1 MITKGDL
8 LTYLGK
14 ASGPLGTFKFGPS
27 PIEEALK
34 AGGKT
39 TSATTAAPRKV
50 CFVSSF
56 NIGLILSQ
64 IPLDGPAIRRMIV
77 STMLQSSQKS
87 LNPSPAGMLVRLIF
101 N

>member
-50 CFVSSF
+50 CLVSSF
-56 NIGLILSQ
+56 NFGLILSQ

>member
-1 MITKGDL
+1 MITKGDV

-14 ASGPLGTFKFGPS
+14 ASGPFGTFKFGPS
-27 PIEEALK
+27 PIEEALALK

-39 TSATTAAPRKV
+39 TSTTTAAPRKV
-50 CFVSSF
+50 CLVSSF
-56 NIGLILSQ
+56 NFGLILSQ

-87 LNPSPAGMLVRLIF
+87 LNPSPAGMCLSV
-101 N
+101 